1 MMKLQSRE
9 QQELAATTRSWEEA
23 QDFFVEFQREHD
35 LAGALI
41 SDFYPP
47 EQ

>member
-23 QDFFVEFQREHD
+23 QDFFMEFQREYD

-41 SDFYPP
+41 SDF
-47 EQ
+47 